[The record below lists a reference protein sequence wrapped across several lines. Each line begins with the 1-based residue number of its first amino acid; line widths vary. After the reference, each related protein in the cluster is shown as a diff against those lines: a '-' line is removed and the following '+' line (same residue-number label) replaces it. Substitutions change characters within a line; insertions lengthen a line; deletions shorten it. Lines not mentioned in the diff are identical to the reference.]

1 MRRHIRGIGERGR
14 KADTWDI
21 ERVLRVVTVV
31 GEIENDLNLWSDSR
45 DGMYVNVEDDN
56 TGKQSDCK

>member
-1 MRRHIRGIGERGR
+1 M
-14 KADTWDI
+14 
-21 ERVLRVVTVV
+21 LRVVTVV
-31 GEIENDLNLWSDSR
+31 GEIENDLNLWSDSE